1 MTWNHSQK
9 KIKMRKKRKVK
20 RNKKTGGQRILRTQN
35 SFRMFLIKLLRELK
49 TKKLKRRIEE
59 LQKR

>member
-20 RNKKTGGQRILRTQN
+20 RNLKAGGQRKLRIQN
-35 SFRMFLIKLLRELK
+35 SLKMFLIKLLRELK
-49 TKKLKRRIEE
+49 TKKLKRRIKE
-59 LQKR
+59 